1 MTTTDETVPSDEE
14 GVEALEAEHVYILM
28 KKEYRI
34 SRNVRAE
41 WYLQRINSV
50 ITVPRR
56 EKLSECEE
64 ELEVV
69 SVIPLDVPRE
79 WDYDTSHLYKYR
91 ITQRTTL
98 HFLSRKY
105 RLVFCLDLSPS
116 TSIVD
121 VTKGSVV
128 LDEVFSTL
136 KQCLK
141 GIVRPFYVPGSQLL
155 FQPKV
160 YLTIIAH
167 TPFFKSQSQQVLV
180 QGWLLMLHNLDAF
193 LESIH
198 AKLTML
204 ESQLA
209 EATAQTYDQMD
220 IARDRSQLAREK
232 VTGMLFDE
240 TVDLGPTTVT
250 NPMVSP
256 DIGFV
261 NMLRYGIVALQLL
274 PENSSAGIVVITDG
288 VISLPD
294 ATMFDI
300 LLVQLRNQ
308 TIACSFLQ
316 LGSVYHPQAS
326 LGYVPFSDLMHF
338 LATATC
344 GAYLDTLPPIED
356 DYVYHMNDYHKAL
369 LSWGFQKFMNGLS
382 PDNGYYG
389 NNRFFNLQ
397 PIAQEATELIRKK
410 ERDTQ
415 LNTSLNAVLSCRL
428 REGYAI
434 KQVNI
439 ADDQIQL
446 ILVLPWKYSIFIE
459 YHIRAAWPP
468 TQSTV
473 YTEVWIEATYQFLN
487 DVTNDINRQFRSK
500 YRQRMV
506 AKYWTTLQHLRE
518 TDMLLV
524 GLQSFA
530 SSPTFYTIPDCV
542 KNGYPVFDLN
552 PGNNNPIS
560 AAASDQFPQF
570 TNFWKPVCM
579 LDINIWQKWMHTHR
593 IGVIVEH
600 DHPLPKNLHV
610 LHVTSTSGRYGMVQC
625 RQGELALTTLL
636 AKWCD
641 FVLIENHSYIKFL
654 YKDDDREKP
663 PMSFF
668 VVRITSKPPPCLVI
682 WLAFLGGTAGHLRNQ
697 TVGQLTKK
705 IQELTYP
712 SRMGFTDRSK
722 SLTPVPQQ
730 DKDNECGASAM
741 TASAE
746 LRPVGVRP
754 PLTRVASNIPCVVI
768 THKPIEKILIWYEK
782 MPGNLLSSI
791 VQETPISPS
800 TKSIYAKLG
809 TTKSA
814 TNNMALLSRYLHHR
828 RWIWS
833 VQAPNA
839 PSVSLNAVARVLHT
853 LTRIRLQEGFKFA
866 HSCNGIITMVRE
878 FDMKLELREGED
890 EGLLE
895 STEEGRQETFP
906 CVAQYVIFPPHVTNS
921 SRDSIVDEDWE
932 EGDSVE
938 ADGELQVVTEC
949 WVEPQNGAVTTPS
962 PHASHYHN
970 CNYRQLAQAFY
981 PVDQECIWGLLTLEQ
996 LLLMCQS
1003 APLPAGPGL
1012 TELRPPLTEAS
1023 QDLQPRISQVP
1034 FTFDLIRLLPKCQ
1047 QVELLVSTYVQDLF
1061 TSLIKRVTFGGET
1074 SGIDE
1079 ANQIAYSLLL
1089 EHLSQLHHDR
1099 EFHLS
1104 TADLQALPKMLRDRQ
1119 RSHNAQPSPFI
1130 NTSVGRMSDPP
1141 KWRCFLKGVSNNHL
1155 LITLLPASYHD
1166 LKLLLV
1172 KRANISDAT
1181 NKAIRLIPGTENIL
1195 DLDTET
1201 NTTDQPQGGVTSEQ
1215 QVSLESSNSSLTHL
1229 TSPSLPPPTPT
1240 SSRSSTMFMES
1251 GDNITPRVR
1260 YRSGPVPPTHS
1271 QPVQQI
1277 ISDSIRE
1284 RASSF
1289 HVSRDR
1295 CSSFGQSE
1303 SVAERNRTGSIDSP
1317 TKEPQCDPPPVASPT
1332 DHGRKIYISMPS
1344 KSHSGVFDT
1353 SSKSMSTE
1361 AIRSDDSC
1369 LPLHLR
1375 GQGTVN
1381 ECEGICRVPSADE
1394 STSAVPASPCHK
1406 PIFGA
1411 VMLPIYIYDCKLS
1424 SITTQLVNREERCN
1438 VVGKDIYVDSTF
1450 KLESDVVED
1459 TVPLK
1464 DEPLPASLTIQE
1476 DLKQPSPEPR
1486 SEESD
1491 VGGTDSSCLRA
1502 HMEAIEVCHLR
1513 SFVLGVFQALQ
1524 KDLIVHSHDVQA
1536 ALDHCH
1542 ESVMEI
1548 EITHF
1553 LQTICGHL
1561 RDFRLRMNL
1570 EQMHQCRPESVLVS
1584 EADDANQ
1591 SSNVKDMKKE
1601 SQDPPF
1607 SPVPSST
1614 KISSGSSRSNKFPLS
1629 LLKLHLPCRD
1639 LQQLHT
1645 SIKERFTTILQGSF
1659 RPVPSL
1665 PEYYYFSPR
1674 TLHHS
1679 SEGTPVGEFIYVSG
1693 QDLEHWDQ
1701 KSDVFTEGEEELED
1715 ETTVNGAEED
1725 DDDDDD
1731 EVGEEEEDHDK
1742 SIEFRSEVGSSVY
1755 RRLHS
1760 QLTAFEGDEDK
1771 TSVISERDEDLS
1783 TVPDHMDL
1791 GDGPIP
1797 PLFLHL
1803 TCTVYLAG
1811 HVQSTISVKC
1821 LPTCLDEV
1829 VRCLGSSEVDLSSV
1843 TMTLDVLCMTLPPA
1857 LATTDTSE
1865 TVASLLDL
1873 RSNRT
1878 TSFCSTASPQL
1889 RRGRTISEST
1899 CASMTDVDE
1908 SYIEDEDQLAHLP
1921 NSQYQAI
1928 VTTVDEIKWLLRD
1941 EIASSMLHSYPLTEQ
1956 MLDMVAA
1963 HVESSQKPRNCISES
1978 IALNFVCGMEQSKD
1992 KFMQEFGRLS
2002 VNGHHLQQEGTLYYL
2017 VQDKTQI
2024 RRRHFSSLVP
2034 PLGFKNQFLIVR
2046 PHPHADDTAQLRQ
2059 MENVCQMNKVSL
2071 SSPDVLKSPPT
2082 KMQAAKVSFDT
2093 ESLLGEGESSLRADG
2108 SEKEKWVRRRERK
2121 ERRDSERRGS
2131 VNSSDSDSDDNHMR
2145 GNFSRESSHQPS
2157 DIRVRSYESPKK
2169 SIILPA
2175 DLSVSKLE
2183 EVISK
2188 DKEVPGKQPEST
2200 AVAITETRTV
2210 KRQDA
2215 LPSEDSEY
2223 SLPQQKDKETG
2234 EEINIYSMD
2243 NAPLE
2248 EQTASSLSMPKDTQ
2262 ISDLAGL
2269 SEETAKPIVISDL
2282 IEVKGEAPKEEVSE
2296 SLKEISKSE
2305 GGGQS
2310 NTELCSETKMASE
2323 EAVAHEVLGRSN
2335 SMVSQDTTSAA
2346 TEKPF
2351 KDGAHR
2357 LSLPLNELIRC
2368 GSESIPRPQASAEV
2382 IRKSASTDNFVPNV
2396 TEAAVEQLRGSS
2408 NSVMNTSGS
2417 SCGLWAE
2424 LFKSRH
2430 NSAELM
2436 KSRHNSGAS
2445 ADLLKSR
2452 HSSGAGGELMK
2463 SRHNSGT
2470 GSVPG
2475 GHYSDVSS
2483 LLESGQTTED
2493 GCEGDISDSDNDC
2506 CDWLQDF
2513 ESVRPFLPEFW
2524 LILRVSKDRVDT
2536 FFHCRTEA
2544 EMARWRGVQAEV
2556 VRSVRNLVKIVNQT
2570 LLLQDL
2576 HNTRM
2581 CNRLLEPETCDDIWR
2596 HEESK
2601 GRGIDDGDPD
2611 TRGYLEAALKF
2622 KAGAFACQVV
2632 WETHFELH
2640 PKVKLGAGKVCS
2652 KGIQALRTI
2661 LNPFSVNNRKN
2672 MFVYEDSSGNG
2683 SNVFYLRLNEQQ
2695 SVSVSPQVDGR
2706 RDDCGLSRSSSAV
2719 SLGKRGSREDD
2730 SLSLKNVGTSQPYE
2744 LRPRVSSFGE
2754 KDVIMEG
2761 VPSTPAQR
2769 KRNHYIVLTVHGIAE
2784 PGPAIKEELVR
2795 MLQNRLD
2802 EAVVEAICI
2811 MLWSNPQHKLT
2822 PEDVHFIQ
2830 PPYQPPKTV
2839 LRFTV
2844 SANALPYLQAVGYY
2858 LRQNMLSCSFI
2869 HPKFADNRPEH
2880 HFQDFSATD
2889 QEMSSEPNIFL
2900 FVRPRMSAAKGIAC
2914 IAFSIVDGSSN
2925 TVQHISCPRPS
2936 PDAYQEIFSK
2946 HDFEALTQTQE
2957 YQPSPTKSPGPMA
2970 MLQFKVWESG
2980 RVDLDEIR
2988 RYLVDSICHAL
2999 WDVNTEYR
3007 LLTAPIMP
3015 TQAPQMHG
3023 TPASEPTTPKK
3034 DTHGEALRSVSLLE
3048 TGAHP
3053 VEDRM
3058 RSISISGVPPHVCLP
3073 RMANRMGSK
3082 KIARPTES
3090 HGESQKERAPSP
3102 LTLVQ
3107 ARLRLMSNSVPDL
3120 KLRGRRASLQSPW
3133 DNTSGSE
3140 GTPSTGHSPLKLRH
3154 SVDFGVERGRL
3165 LSQEGRENQPWEQN
3179 VSNTL
3184 HPVFSGIM
3192 IDWLEYAHELAEK
3205 GEHAARREL
3214 VEKGEHVVRKEL
3226 VEKGGGE
3233 HAVRKH
3239 TVTITT
3245 RHAVPIFITEL
3256 QKWVSQNSSDT
3267 TTKIFEESV
3276 KDGEPPVYNLVEF
3289 NKVPQ
3294 ILKSDSGTGYEHN
3307 NLIVIGRNN
3316 QQWWATLSEDSF
3328 NDYYVST
3335 VKGSKNS
3342 QRYPP
3347 LVFWPRGRYASGGE
3361 SSFTKLESSASG
3373 LSTPGTAPPTVPSSS
3388 IPTSTVASSTIPISV
3403 PVTVP
3408 STPTSLPSAAGS
3420 LWTCETTDS
3429 LFIPRQKLLL
3439 ATLFGQELVIY
3450 TYNWTKDQCESLHTA
3465 MTQLAH
3471 WSNARTRLL
3480 SSVVLQKIGLFHNQ
3494 PFIRKAQDKKKEDN
3508 PYVGSQGHVEALIKY
3523 QAPGRD
3529 MLAATER
3536 GNRRVQVISMPN
3548 LGDVYRDSRPPRP
3561 LKNSHFGNFKDLE
3574 LRHGTQLIEIR
3585 RLNVQK
3591 ENQRKVLLQTMVQA
3605 PGHSSPVFNDKIL
3618 ALYKQTARIAH
3629 VCYTPLLFLPRWR
3642 WQVAAT
3648 RDHSLADP
3656 QASCDRVLPLGS
3668 KTPEPRSRHD
3678 SGNSMKSASGAGPTD
3693 LRRSLSLKSN
3703 VSSPG
3708 QRRRNVTGG
3717 DDKWHGALCSSYLK
3731 EYIQYLQSLGFLTL
3745 NVAHA
3750 PQQKGR
3756 SGGRETEDKVFRT
3769 KGVRFSEQ
3777 ITAEPS
3783 YLLKNVLGGTLLL
3796 EIAFCE
3802 PYFSTKLYVLES
3814 TRLQGKKFTS
3824 LSSQVYFHYM
3834 KKEGLSG
3841 IVVRGPPTALQPSPR
3856 SSATLIFPEGCPP
3869 DLIEDKFAI
3878 NFFLDEVDNVKVLLH
3893 MHSFTYDFHLR
3904 AVCAYVADRQLLFT
3918 PGYHLSS
3925 FLSDFIKYYN
3935 KGPNFARNLIYSGE
3949 LTVEDTG
3956 SPGEQLYNYLLAR
3969 EKQYKM
3975 RVLRMTPVILD
3986 PTADMQYTEFV
3997 LVHTKT
4003 CRVHY
4008 SDANDQRVSDDY
4020 DVTLLVS
4027 HNATLD
4033 AQSSDQQLNVL
4044 HLNFYVILTSRREM
4058 YPNRILEKKMGKFRT
4073 VSTAPSLGHWKTATS
4088 SQPESSNESGSCTPP
4103 VMSGQ
4108 VFTEAGGHLQAPPGM
4123 QPPPPALSSSTH
4135 TSTTSSDPPPPV
4147 KSYIGIRLESVNY
4160 LGYYTVYE
4168 ETMQKTLLNQAEEAR
4183 TRIQHIFNQAKI
4195 HCRRDSLWQRL
4206 TASLRDED
4214 RQKLPSQALGGLSF
4228 RELSELL
4235 SLVRVEP
4242 LSSVDPQLLP
4252 LITKPLQWYQT
4263 LTRVLQAKYQE
4274 RHRSL
4279 TSSDGNVQHNVIL
4292 SPSCP
4297 DAFMM
4302 LSVDLY
4308 KQKADLCCV
4317 NKQLKGE
4324 SSEPIIRDNRIQVL
4338 VQDFVNACCFHLWCG
4353 LL

>member
-1 MTTTDETVPSDEE
+1 M
-14 GVEALEAEHVYILM
+14 
-28 KKEYRI
+28 
-34 SRNVRAE
+34 
-41 WYLQRINSV
+41 
-50 ITVPRR
+50 
-56 EKLSECEE
+56 
-64 ELEVV
+64 
-69 SVIPLDVPRE
+69 
-79 WDYDTSHLYKYR
+79 
-91 ITQRTTL
+91 
-98 HFLSRKY
+98 
-105 RLVFCLDLSPS
+105 
-116 TSIVD
+116 
-121 VTKGSVV
+121 
-128 LDEVFSTL
+128 
-136 KQCLK
+136 
-141 GIVRPFYVPGSQLL
+141 
-155 FQPKV
+155 
-160 YLTIIAH
+160 
-167 TPFFKSQSQQVLV
+167 
-180 QGWLLMLHNLDAF
+180 
-193 LESIH
+193 
-198 AKLTML
+198 
-204 ESQLA
+204 
-209 EATAQTYDQMD
+209 
-220 IARDRSQLAREK
+220 
-232 VTGMLFDE
+232 
-240 TVDLGPTTVT
+240 
-250 NPMVSP
+250 
-256 DIGFV
+256 
-261 NMLRYGIVALQLL
+261 
-274 PENSSAGIVVITDG
+274 
-288 VISLPD
+288 
-294 ATMFDI
+294 
-300 LLVQLRNQ
+300 
-308 TIACSFLQ
+308 
-316 LGSVYHPQAS
+316 
-326 LGYVPFSDLMHF
+326 
-338 LATATC
+338 
-344 GAYLDTLPPIED
+344 
-356 DYVYHMNDYHKAL
+356 
-369 LSWGFQKFMNGLS
+369 
-382 PDNGYYG
+382 
-389 NNRFFNLQ
+389 
-397 PIAQEATELIRKK
+397 
-410 ERDTQ
+410 
-415 LNTSLNAVLSCRL
+415 
-428 REGYAI
+428 
-434 KQVNI
+434 
-439 ADDQIQL
+439 
-446 ILVLPWKYSIFIE
+446 
-459 YHIRAAWPP
+459 
-468 TQSTV
+468 
-473 YTEVWIEATYQFLN
+473 
-487 DVTNDINRQFRSK
+487 
-500 YRQRMV
+500 
-506 AKYWTTLQHLRE
+506 
-518 TDMLLV
+518 
-524 GLQSFA
+524 
-530 SSPTFYTIPDCV
+530 
-542 KNGYPVFDLN
+542 
-552 PGNNNPIS
+552 
-560 AAASDQFPQF
+560 
-570 TNFWKPVCM
+570 
-579 LDINIWQKWMHTHR
+579 
-593 IGVIVEH
+593 
-600 DHPLPKNLHV
+600 
-610 LHVTSTSGRYGMVQC
+610 
-625 RQGELALTTLL
+625 
-636 AKWCD
+636 
-641 FVLIENHSYIKFL
+641 
-654 YKDDDREKP
+654 
-663 PMSFF
+663 
-668 VVRITSKPPPCLVI
+668 
-682 WLAFLGGTAGHLRNQ
+682 
-697 TVGQLTKK
+697 
-705 IQELTYP
+705 
-712 SRMGFTDRSK
+712 
-722 SLTPVPQQ
+722 
-730 DKDNECGASAM
+730 
-741 TASAE
+741 
-746 LRPVGVRP
+746 
-754 PLTRVASNIPCVVI
+754 
-768 THKPIEKILIWYEK
+768 
-782 MPGNLLSSI
+782 
-791 VQETPISPS
+791 
-800 TKSIYAKLG
+800 
-809 TTKSA
+809 
-814 TNNMALLSRYLHHR
+814 
-828 RWIWS
+828 
-833 VQAPNA
+833 
-839 PSVSLNAVARVLHT
+839 
-853 LTRIRLQEGFKFA
+853 
-866 HSCNGIITMVRE
+866 
-878 FDMKLELREGED
+878 
-890 EGLLE
+890 
-895 STEEGRQETFP
+895 
-906 CVAQYVIFPPHVTNS
+906 
-921 SRDSIVDEDWE
+921 
-932 EGDSVE
+932 
-938 ADGELQVVTEC
+938 
-949 WVEPQNGAVTTPS
+949 
-962 PHASHYHN
+962 
-970 CNYRQLAQAFY
+970 
-981 PVDQECIWGLLTLEQ
+981 
-996 LLLMCQS
+996 
-1003 APLPAGPGL
+1003 
-1012 TELRPPLTEAS
+1012 
-1023 QDLQPRISQVP
+1023 
-1034 FTFDLIRLLPKCQ
+1034 
-1047 QVELLVSTYVQDLF
+1047 
-1061 TSLIKRVTFGGET
+1061 
-1074 SGIDE
+1074 
-1079 ANQIAYSLLL
+1079 
-1089 EHLSQLHHDR
+1089 
-1099 EFHLS
+1099 
-1104 TADLQALPKMLRDRQ
+1104 
-1119 RSHNAQPSPFI
+1119 
-1130 NTSVGRMSDPP
+1130 
-1141 KWRCFLKGVSNNHL
+1141 
-1155 LITLLPASYHD
+1155 
-1166 LKLLLV
+1166 
-1172 KRANISDAT
+1172 
-1181 NKAIRLIPGTENIL
+1181 
-1195 DLDTET
+1195 
-1201 NTTDQPQGGVTSEQ
+1201 
-1215 QVSLESSNSSLTHL
+1215 
-1229 TSPSLPPPTPT
+1229 
-1240 SSRSSTMFMES
+1240 
-1251 GDNITPRVR
+1251 
-1260 YRSGPVPPTHS
+1260 
-1271 QPVQQI
+1271 
-1277 ISDSIRE
+1277 
-1284 RASSF
+1284 
-1289 HVSRDR
+1289 
-1295 CSSFGQSE
+1295 
-1303 SVAERNRTGSIDSP
+1303 
-1317 TKEPQCDPPPVASPT
+1317 
-1332 DHGRKIYISMPS
+1332 
-1344 KSHSGVFDT
+1344 
-1353 SSKSMSTE
+1353 
-1361 AIRSDDSC
+1361 
-1369 LPLHLR
+1369 
-1375 GQGTVN
+1375 
-1381 ECEGICRVPSADE
+1381 
-1394 STSAVPASPCHK
+1394 
-1406 PIFGA
+1406 
-1411 VMLPIYIYDCKLS
+1411 
-1424 SITTQLVNREERCN
+1424 
-1438 VVGKDIYVDSTF
+1438 
-1450 KLESDVVED
+1450 
-1459 TVPLK
+1459 
-1464 DEPLPASLTIQE
+1464 
-1476 DLKQPSPEPR
+1476 
-1486 SEESD
+1486 
-1491 VGGTDSSCLRA
+1491 
-1502 HMEAIEVCHLR
+1502 
-1513 SFVLGVFQALQ
+1513 
-1524 KDLIVHSHDVQA
+1524 
-1536 ALDHCH
+1536 
-1542 ESVMEI
+1542 
-1548 EITHF
+1548 
-1553 LQTICGHL
+1553 
-1561 RDFRLRMNL
+1561 
-1570 EQMHQCRPESVLVS
+1570 
-1584 EADDANQ
+1584 
-1591 SSNVKDMKKE
+1591 
-1601 SQDPPF
+1601 
-1607 SPVPSST
+1607 
-1614 KISSGSSRSNKFPLS
+1614 
-1629 LLKLHLPCRD
+1629 
-1639 LQQLHT
+1639 
-1645 SIKERFTTILQGSF
+1645 
-1659 RPVPSL
+1659 
-1665 PEYYYFSPR
+1665 
-1674 TLHHS
+1674 
-1679 SEGTPVGEFIYVSG
+1679 
-1693 QDLEHWDQ
+1693 
-1701 KSDVFTEGEEELED
+1701 
-1715 ETTVNGAEED
+1715 
-1725 DDDDDD
+1725 
-1731 EVGEEEEDHDK
+1731 
-1742 SIEFRSEVGSSVY
+1742 
-1755 RRLHS
+1755 
-1760 QLTAFEGDEDK
+1760 
-1771 TSVISERDEDLS
+1771 
-1783 TVPDHMDL
+1783 
-1791 GDGPIP
+1791 
-1797 PLFLHL
+1797 
-1803 TCTVYLAG
+1803 
-1811 HVQSTISVKC
+1811 
-1821 LPTCLDEV
+1821 
-1829 VRCLGSSEVDLSSV
+1829 
-1843 TMTLDVLCMTLPPA
+1843 
-1857 LATTDTSE
+1857 
-1865 TVASLLDL
+1865 
-1873 RSNRT
+1873 
-1878 TSFCSTASPQL
+1878 
-1889 RRGRTISEST
+1889 
-1899 CASMTDVDE
+1899 
-1908 SYIEDEDQLAHLP
+1908 
-1921 NSQYQAI
+1921 
-1928 VTTVDEIKWLLRD
+1928 
-1941 EIASSMLHSYPLTEQ
+1941 
-1956 MLDMVAA
+1956 
-1963 HVESSQKPRNCISES
+1963 
-1978 IALNFVCGMEQSKD
+1978 
-1992 KFMQEFGRLS
+1992 
-2002 VNGHHLQQEGTLYYL
+2002 
-2017 VQDKTQI
+2017 
-2024 RRRHFSSLVP
+2024 
-2034 PLGFKNQFLIVR
+2034 
-2046 PHPHADDTAQLRQ
+2046 
-2059 MENVCQMNKVSL
+2059 
-2071 SSPDVLKSPPT
+2071 
-2082 KMQAAKVSFDT
+2082 
-2093 ESLLGEGESSLRADG
+2093 
-2108 SEKEKWVRRRERK
+2108 
-2121 ERRDSERRGS
+2121 
-2131 VNSSDSDSDDNHMR
+2131 
-2145 GNFSRESSHQPS
+2145 
-2157 DIRVRSYESPKK
+2157 
-2169 SIILPA
+2169 
-2175 DLSVSKLE
+2175 
-2183 EVISK
+2183 
-2188 DKEVPGKQPEST
+2188 
-2200 AVAITETRTV
+2200 
-2210 KRQDA
+2210 
-2215 LPSEDSEY
+2215 
-2223 SLPQQKDKETG
+2223 
-2234 EEINIYSMD
+2234 
-2243 NAPLE
+2243 
-2248 EQTASSLSMPKDTQ
+2248 
-2262 ISDLAGL
+2262 
-2269 SEETAKPIVISDL
+2269 
-2282 IEVKGEAPKEEVSE
+2282 APKEEVGE
-2296 SLKEISKSE
+2296 SLKEMSKSE

-2310 NTELCSETKMASE
+2310 SSELCSETKMTSE
-2323 EAVAHEVLGRSN
+2323 EAIAHEVALGRSS
-2335 SMVSQDTTSAA
+2335 SMVSQDTTTAA

-2382 IRKSASTDNFVPNV
+2382 IRKSASTDNFVPSV

-2730 SLSLKNVGTSQPYE
+2730 ALSLKNVGTSQPYE

-3034 DTHGEALRSVSLLE
+3034 G
-3048 TGAHP
+3048 
-3053 VEDRM
+3053 
-3058 RSISISGVPPHVCLP
+3058 
-3073 RMANRMGSK
+3073 K

-3090 HGESQKERAPSP
+3090 HSESQKERAPSP

-3107 ARLRLMSNSVPDL
+3107 
-3120 KLRGRRASLQSPW
+3120 
-3133 DNTSGSE
+3133 SE

-3165 LSQEGRENQPWEQN
+3165 LGQEGRENQPWEQN

-3316 QQWWATLSEDSF
+3316 QQWWATLSEDRF

-3361 SSFTKLESSASG
+3361 SSFTKLESTASG
-3373 LSTPGTAPPTVPSSS
+3373 LSTPGTAPPTVPSSA

-3465 MTQLAH
+3465 MSQLAH
-3471 WSNARTRLL
+3471 WSSARTRLL

-3536 GNRRVQVISMPN
+3536 GNRRVQVISN

-3585 RLNVQK
+3585 RLNVQR

-3756 SGGRETEDKVFRT
+3756 SSGRETEDKIYRT

-3814 TRLQGKKFTS
+3814 TRLQGKKYTS

-4033 AQSSDQQLNVL
+4033 AHPSDQQLNVL

-4103 VMSGQ
+4103 AVSSQ
-4108 VFTEAGGHLQAPPGM
+4108 VFAETGGHLQAPPGL
-4123 QPPPPALSSSTH
+4123 QPPPPPLSSSTH

-4206 TASLRDED
+4206 TASVRDED

-4302 LSVDLY
+4302 LSVDLF

-4324 SSEPIIRDNRIQVL
+4324 SSEPIIRDSRIQVL

>member
-1 MTTTDETVPSDEE
+1 M
-14 GVEALEAEHVYILM
+14 
-28 KKEYRI
+28 
-34 SRNVRAE
+34 
-41 WYLQRINSV
+41 
-50 ITVPRR
+50 
-56 EKLSECEE
+56 
-64 ELEVV
+64 
-69 SVIPLDVPRE
+69 
-79 WDYDTSHLYKYR
+79 
-91 ITQRTTL
+91 
-98 HFLSRKY
+98 
-105 RLVFCLDLSPS
+105 
-116 TSIVD
+116 
-121 VTKGSVV
+121 
-128 LDEVFSTL
+128 
-136 KQCLK
+136 
-141 GIVRPFYVPGSQLL
+141 
-155 FQPKV
+155 
-160 YLTIIAH
+160 
-167 TPFFKSQSQQVLV
+167 
-180 QGWLLMLHNLDAF
+180 
-193 LESIH
+193 
-198 AKLTML
+198 
-204 ESQLA
+204 
-209 EATAQTYDQMD
+209 
-220 IARDRSQLAREK
+220 
-232 VTGMLFDE
+232 
-240 TVDLGPTTVT
+240 
-250 NPMVSP
+250 
-256 DIGFV
+256 
-261 NMLRYGIVALQLL
+261 
-274 PENSSAGIVVITDG
+274 
-288 VISLPD
+288 
-294 ATMFDI
+294 
-300 LLVQLRNQ
+300 
-308 TIACSFLQ
+308 
-316 LGSVYHPQAS
+316 
-326 LGYVPFSDLMHF
+326 
-338 LATATC
+338 
-344 GAYLDTLPPIED
+344 
-356 DYVYHMNDYHKAL
+356 
-369 LSWGFQKFMNGLS
+369 
-382 PDNGYYG
+382 
-389 NNRFFNLQ
+389 
-397 PIAQEATELIRKK
+397 
-410 ERDTQ
+410 
-415 LNTSLNAVLSCRL
+415 
-428 REGYAI
+428 
-434 KQVNI
+434 
-439 ADDQIQL
+439 
-446 ILVLPWKYSIFIE
+446 
-459 YHIRAAWPP
+459 
-468 TQSTV
+468 
-473 YTEVWIEATYQFLN
+473 
-487 DVTNDINRQFRSK
+487 
-500 YRQRMV
+500 
-506 AKYWTTLQHLRE
+506 
-518 TDMLLV
+518 
-524 GLQSFA
+524 
-530 SSPTFYTIPDCV
+530 
-542 KNGYPVFDLN
+542 
-552 PGNNNPIS
+552 
-560 AAASDQFPQF
+560 
-570 TNFWKPVCM
+570 
-579 LDINIWQKWMHTHR
+579 
-593 IGVIVEH
+593 
-600 DHPLPKNLHV
+600 
-610 LHVTSTSGRYGMVQC
+610 
-625 RQGELALTTLL
+625 
-636 AKWCD
+636 
-641 FVLIENHSYIKFL
+641 
-654 YKDDDREKP
+654 
-663 PMSFF
+663 
-668 VVRITSKPPPCLVI
+668 
-682 WLAFLGGTAGHLRNQ
+682 
-697 TVGQLTKK
+697 
-705 IQELTYP
+705 
-712 SRMGFTDRSK
+712 
-722 SLTPVPQQ
+722 
-730 DKDNECGASAM
+730 
-741 TASAE
+741 
-746 LRPVGVRP
+746 
-754 PLTRVASNIPCVVI
+754 
-768 THKPIEKILIWYEK
+768 
-782 MPGNLLSSI
+782 
-791 VQETPISPS
+791 
-800 TKSIYAKLG
+800 
-809 TTKSA
+809 
-814 TNNMALLSRYLHHR
+814 
-828 RWIWS
+828 
-833 VQAPNA
+833 
-839 PSVSLNAVARVLHT
+839 
-853 LTRIRLQEGFKFA
+853 
-866 HSCNGIITMVRE
+866 
-878 FDMKLELREGED
+878 
-890 EGLLE
+890 
-895 STEEGRQETFP
+895 
-906 CVAQYVIFPPHVTNS
+906 
-921 SRDSIVDEDWE
+921 
-932 EGDSVE
+932 
-938 ADGELQVVTEC
+938 
-949 WVEPQNGAVTTPS
+949 
-962 PHASHYHN
+962 
-970 CNYRQLAQAFY
+970 
-981 PVDQECIWGLLTLEQ
+981 
-996 LLLMCQS
+996 
-1003 APLPAGPGL
+1003 
-1012 TELRPPLTEAS
+1012 
-1023 QDLQPRISQVP
+1023 
-1034 FTFDLIRLLPKCQ
+1034 
-1047 QVELLVSTYVQDLF
+1047 
-1061 TSLIKRVTFGGET
+1061 
-1074 SGIDE
+1074 
-1079 ANQIAYSLLL
+1079 
-1089 EHLSQLHHDR
+1089 
-1099 EFHLS
+1099 
-1104 TADLQALPKMLRDRQ
+1104 
-1119 RSHNAQPSPFI
+1119 
-1130 NTSVGRMSDPP
+1130 
-1141 KWRCFLKGVSNNHL
+1141 
-1155 LITLLPASYHD
+1155 
-1166 LKLLLV
+1166 
-1172 KRANISDAT
+1172 
-1181 NKAIRLIPGTENIL
+1181 
-1195 DLDTET
+1195 
-1201 NTTDQPQGGVTSEQ
+1201 
-1215 QVSLESSNSSLTHL
+1215 
-1229 TSPSLPPPTPT
+1229 
-1240 SSRSSTMFMES
+1240 
-1251 GDNITPRVR
+1251 
-1260 YRSGPVPPTHS
+1260 
-1271 QPVQQI
+1271 
-1277 ISDSIRE
+1277 
-1284 RASSF
+1284 
-1289 HVSRDR
+1289 
-1295 CSSFGQSE
+1295 
-1303 SVAERNRTGSIDSP
+1303 
-1317 TKEPQCDPPPVASPT
+1317 
-1332 DHGRKIYISMPS
+1332 
-1344 KSHSGVFDT
+1344 
-1353 SSKSMSTE
+1353 
-1361 AIRSDDSC
+1361 
-1369 LPLHLR
+1369 
-1375 GQGTVN
+1375 
-1381 ECEGICRVPSADE
+1381 
-1394 STSAVPASPCHK
+1394 
-1406 PIFGA
+1406 
-1411 VMLPIYIYDCKLS
+1411 
-1424 SITTQLVNREERCN
+1424 
-1438 VVGKDIYVDSTF
+1438 
-1450 KLESDVVED
+1450 
-1459 TVPLK
+1459 
-1464 DEPLPASLTIQE
+1464 
-1476 DLKQPSPEPR
+1476 
-1486 SEESD
+1486 
-1491 VGGTDSSCLRA
+1491 
-1502 HMEAIEVCHLR
+1502 
-1513 SFVLGVFQALQ
+1513 
-1524 KDLIVHSHDVQA
+1524 
-1536 ALDHCH
+1536 
-1542 ESVMEI
+1542 
-1548 EITHF
+1548 
-1553 LQTICGHL
+1553 
-1561 RDFRLRMNL
+1561 
-1570 EQMHQCRPESVLVS
+1570 
-1584 EADDANQ
+1584 
-1591 SSNVKDMKKE
+1591 
-1601 SQDPPF
+1601 
-1607 SPVPSST
+1607 
-1614 KISSGSSRSNKFPLS
+1614 
-1629 LLKLHLPCRD
+1629 
-1639 LQQLHT
+1639 
-1645 SIKERFTTILQGSF
+1645 
-1659 RPVPSL
+1659 
-1665 PEYYYFSPR
+1665 
-1674 TLHHS
+1674 
-1679 SEGTPVGEFIYVSG
+1679 
-1693 QDLEHWDQ
+1693 
-1701 KSDVFTEGEEELED
+1701 
-1715 ETTVNGAEED
+1715 
-1725 DDDDDD
+1725 
-1731 EVGEEEEDHDK
+1731 
-1742 SIEFRSEVGSSVY
+1742 
-1755 RRLHS
+1755 
-1760 QLTAFEGDEDK
+1760 
-1771 TSVISERDEDLS
+1771 
-1783 TVPDHMDL
+1783 
-1791 GDGPIP
+1791 
-1797 PLFLHL
+1797 
-1803 TCTVYLAG
+1803 
-1811 HVQSTISVKC
+1811 
-1821 LPTCLDEV
+1821 
-1829 VRCLGSSEVDLSSV
+1829 
-1843 TMTLDVLCMTLPPA
+1843 
-1857 LATTDTSE
+1857 
-1865 TVASLLDL
+1865 
-1873 RSNRT
+1873 
-1878 TSFCSTASPQL
+1878 
-1889 RRGRTISEST
+1889 
-1899 CASMTDVDE
+1899 
-1908 SYIEDEDQLAHLP
+1908 
-1921 NSQYQAI
+1921 
-1928 VTTVDEIKWLLRD
+1928 
-1941 EIASSMLHSYPLTEQ
+1941 
-1956 MLDMVAA
+1956 
-1963 HVESSQKPRNCISES
+1963 
-1978 IALNFVCGMEQSKD
+1978 
-1992 KFMQEFGRLS
+1992 
-2002 VNGHHLQQEGTLYYL
+2002 
-2017 VQDKTQI
+2017 
-2024 RRRHFSSLVP
+2024 
-2034 PLGFKNQFLIVR
+2034 
-2046 PHPHADDTAQLRQ
+2046 
-2059 MENVCQMNKVSL
+2059 
-2071 SSPDVLKSPPT
+2071 
-2082 KMQAAKVSFDT
+2082 
-2093 ESLLGEGESSLRADG
+2093 
-2108 SEKEKWVRRRERK
+2108 
-2121 ERRDSERRGS
+2121 
-2131 VNSSDSDSDDNHMR
+2131 
-2145 GNFSRESSHQPS
+2145 
-2157 DIRVRSYESPKK
+2157 
-2169 SIILPA
+2169 
-2175 DLSVSKLE
+2175 
-2183 EVISK
+2183 
-2188 DKEVPGKQPEST
+2188 
-2200 AVAITETRTV
+2200 
-2210 KRQDA
+2210 
-2215 LPSEDSEY
+2215 
-2223 SLPQQKDKETG
+2223 
-2234 EEINIYSMD
+2234 
-2243 NAPLE
+2243 
-2248 EQTASSLSMPKDTQ
+2248 
-2262 ISDLAGL
+2262 
-2269 SEETAKPIVISDL
+2269 
-2282 IEVKGEAPKEEVSE
+2282 APKEEVGE
-2296 SLKEISKSE
+2296 SLKEMSKSE

-2310 NTELCSETKMASE
+2310 SSELCSETKMTSE
-2323 EAVAHEVLGRSN
+2323 EAIAHEVALGRSS
-2335 SMVSQDTTSAA
+2335 SMVSQDTTTAA

-2382 IRKSASTDNFVPNV
+2382 IRKSASTDNFVPSV

-2730 SLSLKNVGTSQPYE
+2730 ALSLKNVGTSQPYE

-3034 DTHGEALRSVSLLE
+3034 G
-3048 TGAHP
+3048 
-3053 VEDRM
+3053 
-3058 RSISISGVPPHVCLP
+3058 
-3073 RMANRMGSK
+3073 K

-3090 HGESQKERAPSP
+3090 HSESQKERAPSP

-3107 ARLRLMSNSVPDL
+3107 
-3120 KLRGRRASLQSPW
+3120 
-3133 DNTSGSE
+3133 
-3140 GTPSTGHSPLKLRH
+3140 
-3154 SVDFGVERGRL
+3154 
-3165 LSQEGRENQPWEQN
+3165 NQPWEQN

-3316 QQWWATLSEDSF
+3316 QQWWATLSEDRF

-3361 SSFTKLESSASG
+3361 SSFTKLESTASG
-3373 LSTPGTAPPTVPSSS
+3373 LSTPGTAPPTVPSSA

-3465 MTQLAH
+3465 MSQLAH
-3471 WSNARTRLL
+3471 WSSARTRLL

-3536 GNRRVQVISMPN
+3536 GNRRVQVISN

-3585 RLNVQK
+3585 RLNVQR

-3756 SGGRETEDKVFRT
+3756 SSGRETEDKIYRT

-3814 TRLQGKKFTS
+3814 TRLQGKKYTS

-4033 AQSSDQQLNVL
+4033 AHPSDQQLNVL

-4103 VMSGQ
+4103 AVSSQ
-4108 VFTEAGGHLQAPPGM
+4108 VFAETGGHLQAPPGL
-4123 QPPPPALSSSTH
+4123 QPPPPPLSSSTH

-4206 TASLRDED
+4206 TASVRDED

-4302 LSVDLY
+4302 LSVDLF

-4324 SSEPIIRDNRIQVL
+4324 SSEPIIRDSRIQVL